1 MKMAQRLMA
10 RDPNGAVQMRSLYP
24 IMVSVEHS
32 VLHYR
37 KFFEILL
44 RHEEGALL
52 YHCTMGKDRVG
63 TATALT
69 LSALGVPR
77 ETIYAD
83 YLITRVRCAPGTERL
98 VNNCK
103 KYTDDPKTL
112 EFIRMLDTVQED
124 FLDAALDTIDEL
136 YGGMESFLRN
146 QMLLD
151 EEKLKRLE
159 ELYLE

>member
-1 MKMAQRLMA
+1 M
-10 RDPNGAVQMRSLYP
+10 
-24 IMVSVEHS
+24 
-32 VLHYR
+32 
-37 KFFEILL
+37 
-44 RHEEGALL
+44 
-52 YHCTMGKDRVG
+52 
-63 TATALT
+63 
-69 LSALGVPR
+69 PR

-83 YLITRVRCAPGTERL
+83 YLITRVRCAPGTGRL